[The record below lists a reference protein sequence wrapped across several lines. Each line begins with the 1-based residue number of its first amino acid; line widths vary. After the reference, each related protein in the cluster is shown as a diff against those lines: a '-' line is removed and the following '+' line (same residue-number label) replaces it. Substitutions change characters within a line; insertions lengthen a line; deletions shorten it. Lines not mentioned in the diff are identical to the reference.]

1 MKLRYKLLFLM
12 CLYLLGIGVITGL
25 SFAGWWQERGIHDS
39 IGLGEELQIKS
50 KNIQSLMKDIVF
62 DLFAPRM
69 YGQLRSLTYSPR
81 SAVTMRQWQQAVY
94 EYEETFQEFMALD
107 FFMRSKDPLI
117 RDQYLTAITMNERAM
132 GMLSRME
139 EILVILKEKNRT
151 TENLYS
157 EMQKD
162 QSLIPFFEEFQETSY
177 YFTNSFEGF
186 MEYFTRTLQENGNRI
201 RFRIYIVFV
210 VTVVIIII
218 VYIGLTLWLT
228 RQLAGRLLH
237 IERTFRRVSHGDF
250 SVRLNILEKD
260 EFGELSTNFNHLI
273 EDLKNNVDSILNL
286 TRDVS
291 SWISDKSSLDDLIAL
306 ICRAVVQDTMA
317 DMSVF
322 YRIDENKTYIP
333 YHVEGAELKEEEL
346 FALGSFLAMRVFR
359 HDGHLFIKNTESLS
373 EFENI
378 SSLMVVPLV
387 VEGTP
392 FGLLASMRTS
402 PGEHF
407 SDLGVTR
414 FATFAQYSSLTIDNF
429 FKYNELLE
437 IREARYLALQAQVQ
451 PHFIFNV
458 LNGFVG
464 LNRMENRTSLEKAIL
479 ALKDMLRYIQGQ
491 TTMVTLEEELLFVE
505 KYCSLQKIRFSDRLE
520 YKIVRDDDTAF
531 VQIPR
536 LLLQP
541 LVENAIIHGIE
552 PLERTG
558 HLQIICKAIRRRGK
572 AGIDIVISDDG
583 AGFDP
588 EAQDHNENIG
598 LRNFRQRMVASLPDS
613 SFLISS
619 TPGEGTRIEIKI

>member
-1 MKLRYKLLFLM
+1 MG
-12 CLYLLGIGVITGL
+12 LYLLGIGIITGL
-25 SFAGWWQERGIHDS
+25 SFIGWWQERDVHDS
-39 IGLGEELQIKS
+39 INLGEELQVKS

-81 SAVTMRQWQQAVY
+81 SAVTMRQWQQAVF
-94 EYEETFQEFMALD
+94 EYEETFREFMALD
-107 FFMRSKDPLI
+107 FFIRSKDPLI

-139 EILVILKEKNRT
+139 EILVVLKEKNRT

-186 MEYFTRTLQENGNRI
+186 MEYFTGTLRESGDRI
-201 RFRIYIVFV
+201 RFRIYLVFV
-210 VTVVIIII
+210 VTVAVIIVLYI
-218 VYIGLTLWLT
+218 VITLLLT
-228 RQLAGRLLH
+228 RQVAGRLVH

-250 SVRLNILEKD
+250 SVRLDIAEQD
-260 EFGELSTNFNHLI
+260 EFGELSRNFNHLI

-291 SWISDKSSLDDLIAL
+291 SWISEKSGLDDLLAL

-317 DMSVF
+317 ELAVF
-322 YRIDENKTYIP
+322 YRMDDQKNYIP
-333 YHVEGAELKEEEL
+333 DQVEGCEFNEQELQN
-346 FALGSFLAMRVFR
+346 LGEFLSMRVFR

-378 SSLMVVPLV
+378 TSLMVVPLIV
-387 VEGTP
+387 DGAL
-392 FGLLASMRTS
+392 FGLLASMRTK

-414 FATFAQYSSLTIDNF
+414 FVTFAQYSSLTIDNF
-429 FKYNELLE
+429 FKYNELVE
-437 IREARYLALQAQVQ
+437 VREARYQALQAQVQ

-464 LNRMENRTSLEKAIL
+464 LNRMEDREGLEKAIMS
-479 ALKDMLRYIQGQ
+479 LKDMLRYIQGH
-491 TTMVTLEEELLFVE
+491 TPMVTLEEELLFVE
-505 KYCSLQKIRFSDRLE
+505 RYCSLQKIRFSERFE
-520 YKIVRDDDTAF
+520 YKISRDDDAVF

-552 PLERTG
+552 PLERVG
-558 HLQIICKAIRRRGK
+558 HLEITCLAIRRRGK
-572 AGIDIVISDDG
+572 PGADITISDDG
-583 AGFDP
+583 VGFTPDNL
-588 EAQDHNENIG
+588 EHNENIG
-598 LRNFRQRMVASLPDS
+598 LRNFRQRMVASLPES
-613 SFLISS
+613 SYSIIS
-619 TPGEGTRIEIKI
+619 TPGKGSRIEIKI